1 MSSAPDRRG
10 AKFLDLCKRGSVLL
24 REWTTP
30 QATTWTMGRDPPG
43 SITDDV
49 ELGGDP
55 TRRGHAFA
63 RSERSEARR
72 QARWRWGSCRFG
84 RREQGRSRDSGG
96 ETRAIDFGEL
106 PDTLG
111 RPGRALDARPRAE
124 SLIRSRRMSGRRAHR
139 FEAGWRI
146 RRRPV
151 DPHKGATEPS
161 AGRQTAK
168 SLQSRSLRRALAP
181 RDDCAG

>member
-1 MSSAPDRRG
+1 MSSAPDRRS

-24 REWTTP
+24 REWTAP
-30 QATTWTMGRDPPG
+30 QATTWTIGRDPPG
-43 SITDDV
+43 FVTDDV
-49 ELGGDP
+49 DSAATQRAADTPSRDP
-55 TRRGHAFA
+55 SG
-63 RSERSEARR
+63 ARR
-72 QARWRWGSCRFG
+72 AANRDGDG
-84 RREQGRSRDSGG
+84 VLADLGAGNGRSRDSGG

-106 PDTLG
+106 PHTLG
-111 RPGRALDARPRAE
+111 RPGRTLDARPRAE
-124 SLIRSRRMSGRRAHR
+124 SLITSRRMSGKRAHR